1 MNDKKKKFIEIAAL
15 INVIQLHIAAE
26 EMSKELNQVDKNSLL
41 FLRDRLK
48 NGFIDGKSYSIV
60 RDNDSF
66 DFWTLD
72 VYATLGYSFIF
83 LQGTPQNEYETLY
96 EVYERQT
103 GLDVKRKTKWYPYM
117 LGIKIGQKPD
127 DSVIVKVFTAAIDEI
142 ISAA

>member
-117 LGIKIGQKPD
+117 LGIKIGQTPNNNI
-127 DSVIVKVFTAAIDEI
+127 IVKVFADAIDKI
-142 ISAA
+142 AV